1 MFLLSWT
8 HNQSQSQSRDDAADD
23 DGRLAWIL
31 KESCNQSQSQSRE
44 SHQHNRK
51 IKFRKNALDVDL
63 ISRAHARL
71 SMYEKMYC

>member
-51 IKFRKNALDVDL
+51 KLKKFMKNALDVDL

-71 SMYEKMYC
+71 TM